1 MPARAQR
8 SIEFLHSLDCF
19 YYRSSDDW
27 LEAFGRVVFEA
38 MACGLPVVCGRRGGY
53 ADYIVHGV
61 NGFLFDT
68 CEQAVAL
75 IRTLSADPA
84 LRERVGRAARRTIEE
99 IYRGSAWS
107 RKIAFFLSRE
117 RRVSG
122 VEPAADPTPSRA
134 VLGLLPTIDFRSADA
149 PRVSGQ

>member
-68 CEQAVAL
+68 SEQAVAL

-84 LRERVGRAARRTIEE
+84 LRSASVALHAGQSRRSTAAAPGAAR
-99 IYRGSAWS
+99 SPS
-107 RKIAFFLSRE
+107 S
-117 RRVSG
+117 
-122 VEPAADPTPSRA
+122 SRA
-134 VLGLLPTIDFRSADA
+134 NDASPASNLRRIRRPPGLN
-149 PRVSGQ
+149 